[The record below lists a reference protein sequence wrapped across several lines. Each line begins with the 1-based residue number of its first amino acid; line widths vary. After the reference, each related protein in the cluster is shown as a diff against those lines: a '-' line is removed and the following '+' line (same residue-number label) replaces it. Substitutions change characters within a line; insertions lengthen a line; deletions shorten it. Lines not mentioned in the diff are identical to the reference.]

1 MPKVI
6 VGMSGGVDS
15 AVTAYLLKM
24 AGYDVIG
31 VTLRTW
37 LTSEGKD
44 SRCCEIDDAQKVA
57 WKLGIP
63 YYVTDSR
70 CEFDDLVIKP
80 FIDSYINGMTPNPC
94 VECNRYIKWEKM
106 LATADTYGAEYIAT
120 GHYASVVKLDNGRYT
135 VKQAEHIAKD
145 QTYMV
150 YKLTQEQLS
159 RTLMPLGKLSKDEV
173 RDIAIK
179 AGLPVADKPDSQEIC
194 FVPDGHYSEYI
205 EENFDGPLPEEGN
218 FVDED
223 GNVLG
228 THKGII
234 HYTVGQRKGLGIAM
248 GHPVFIKS
256 INAETNEIV
265 LSSNESLFTDKI
277 ICSGVNF
284 MSIETPVAGETVRA
298 RVKIRYHH
306 DPVPADVVM
315 LEDGR
320 VEITFDEKVRAATP
334 GQSAVF
340 YDDDSCVMGG
350 GIIVKTGV

>member
-70 CEFDDLVIKP
+70 CEFNDLVIKP

-205 EENFDGPLPEEGN
+205 VVFNVDKCPDWITPDFVCGKKPFVDALIHSGAMNLTDLKQTKGFDWTWLTSIVTIEDIIEENG
-218 FVDED
+218 
-223 GNVLG
+223 
-228 THKGII
+228 
-234 HYTVGQRKGLGIAM
+234 Y
-248 GHPVFIKS
+248 
-256 INAETNEIV
+256 
-265 LSSNESLFTDKI
+265 
-277 ICSGVNF
+277 SG
-284 MSIETPVAGETVRA
+284 G
-298 RVKIRYHH
+298 
-306 DPVPADVVM
+306 
-315 LEDGR
+315 
-320 VEITFDEKVRAATP
+320 
-334 GQSAVF
+334 
-340 YDDDSCVMGG
+340 
-350 GIIVKTGV
+350 